1 MPDGTWLC
9 RLSGCHL
16 NGQSVWRFL
25 LVCCAVLSR
34 LWTGY
39 DNVISRRDTMKFR
52 WKILTIKEARKS
64 LTRTD
69 R

>member
-39 DNVISRRDTMKFR
+39 DNVILRRDTMNFH
-52 WKILTIKEARKS
+52 WNS
-64 LTRTD
+64 YN
-69 R
+69 